1 MKKIIFYIKNVFY
14 IFLVLIFKPL
24 AFVIHLFL
32 KEKIYIFIERGF
44 DAQDNAWHMYN
55 YYKDK
60 PGKHYFIISKNSPD
74 LKNVEKKDVIY
85 YKSLK
90 HFFMINVADC
100 IISTH
105 AYTFFPGEFMSSKKS
120 KFHFRAKII
129 FLQHGVTANYQDILT
144 YPKFKCDLFICGAK
158 PEYEYILEKFNHP
171 HNVVQY
177 TGFARYDVL
186 HNINTENILLI
197 MPTWRLWISSK
208 EQFIQSQYYK
218 EYSKLL
224 ENEQLLSVC
233 RREGLKIYFYMH
245 YEFQKYSDL
254 FIENDVVKICTKQN
268 YNVQDLLKKSKILIT
283 DYSSVFFDFAY
294 MKKPIIYYHFDYEK
308 FYNEHYS
315 KGYFDYSN
323 HGFGPICDNESDLL
337 SNILESIYLGVKQK
351 YINRIDSFFHLFDE
365 NNKLRIYECIERC
378 VKH

>member
-1 MKKIIFYIKNVFY
+1 MKKIIFYIKNIFY

-129 FLQHGVTANYQDILT
+129 FLQHGITKDFLPILS
-144 YPKFKCDLFICGAK
+144 YPNSKFDLFICGAK
-158 PEYEYILEKFNHP
+158 PEYEFIKEKFNHP
-171 HNVVQY
+171 SDVVRY

-186 HNINTENILLI
+186 NNIKSENIILI
-197 MPTWRLWISSK
+197 MPTWRIWISSK
-208 EQFIQSQYYK
+208 EEFVQSDYYQN
-218 EYSKLL
+218 YYRLL
-224 ENEQLLSVC
+224 QNEELLSIC
-233 RREGLKIYFYMH
+233 RNRKFKIYFYMH
-245 YEFQKYSDL
+245 YEFQKYSNL
-254 FIENDVVKICTKQN
+254 FKENDVVKICDKN
-268 YNVQDLLKKSKILIT
+268 DYNVQELLIKSKILIT

-294 MKKPIIYYHFDYEK
+294 MKKPIIFYHFDYEQ
-308 FYNEHYS
+308 FCNEHYK
-315 KGYFDYSN
+315 KGYFDYSK
-323 HGFGPICDNESDLL
+323 HGFGPICNNVSEVIL
-337 SNILESIYLGVKQK
+337 NILKAIEIGVDEKFL
-351 YINRIDSFFHLFDE
+351 NRIDFFFPLGDR

-378 VKH
+378 EKH